1 MQALDRIEVGVR
13 AIMTYHLAHDLGV
26 FGYADPA
33 NFGAKYNHARL
44 MQTLANEE
52 AKSTELFVRHYRG
65 KYTSEKHLPV
75 WMATELLSFGALSTM
90 HSHLKGNVRKK
101 VAQEFGLPDPVF
113 TSWLH
118 TLTAIRNVC
127 AHHNRLWNR
136 ELSVKPLLLHSWQAS
151 SLGNRRYYVIALVI
165 QSLLSHVA
173 PKAQWKERL
182 KAHFQAHPTT
192 DLTAME
198 FPANWQTIP
207 PWL

>member
-33 NFGAKYNHARL
+33 NFGGKYDHARL

-52 AKSTELFVRHYRG
+52 VKSTELFVRHYRG

-101 VAQEFGLPDPVF
+101 LR
-113 TSWLH
+113 
-118 TLTAIRNVC
+118 RNLVC
-127 AHHNRLWNR
+127 QIL
-136 ELSVKPLLLHSWQAS
+136 S
-151 SLGNRRYYVIALVI
+151 SLVGCT
-165 QSLLSHVA
+165 H
-173 PKAQWKERL
+173 
-182 KAHFQAHPTT
+182 
-192 DLTAME
+192 
-198 FPANWQTIP
+198 
-207 PWL
+207 